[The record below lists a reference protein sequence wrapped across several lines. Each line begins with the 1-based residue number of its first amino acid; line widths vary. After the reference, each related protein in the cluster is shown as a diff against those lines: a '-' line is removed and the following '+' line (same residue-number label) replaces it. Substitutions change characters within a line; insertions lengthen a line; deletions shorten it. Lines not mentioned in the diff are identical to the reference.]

1 MTSIIISVGETPS
14 RKWAIAGYRNGWQ
27 ASIVGAVSNPSA
39 AGSHR
44 TLIVDDDD
52 VIALGLKDF
61 LNLRGLQTHSAH
73 DYAAART
80 LMSASRY
87 AVALVDV
94 VGTGDH
100 LESGLEFVRWVRSN
114 SPQTAIVVLTA
125 YRTAWLDE
133 NAVAAGIAHV
143 LDKPKRFDDIAEL
156 LLALEPEPVC

>member
-1 MTSIIISVGETPS
+1 MGEMPS
-14 RKWAIAGYRNGWQ
+14 RKGAIVGYRNGLQ
-27 ASIVGAVSNPSA
+27 APIVGPVSNRTE

-61 LNLRGLQTHSAH
+61 LNLRGLQTHSAR

-94 VGTGDH
+94 IGTGDD
-100 LESGLEFVRWVRSN
+100 LENGLEFVRWVRRSW
-114 SPQTAIVVLTA
+114 PETTVVVLTA

-133 NAVAAGIAHV
+133 LALAAGVSHV
-143 LDKPKRFDDIAEL
+143 FDKPKPFDEIVEL
-156 LLALEPEPVC
+156 VLALGPEPEPVC